1 MAARTNRFEEIW
13 RKNTSEDKA
22 SICLL
27 RKVREG
33 SWATYAIA
41 AVNGPLDVKE
51 PPVERVCPFALRSG
65 YT

>member
-1 MAARTNRFEEIW
+1 MVARTNRSEEIYG
-13 RKNTSEDKA
+13 KNTSRDMT

-41 AVNGPLDVKE
+41 SVNGPLDVKE